1 MLAMDTPGASERA
14 LGVTRLQRC
23 GHYFCRKEY
32 VFIRP
37 NPGLCAAQPTSCS
50 IAKWILEGVSQRQS
64 IIESLDSDRRVRMIY
79 ARTVGLLI

>member
-32 VFIRP
+32 VFLSP
-37 NPGLCAAQPTSCS
+37 PVHLAPGL
-50 IAKWILEGVSQRQS
+50 
-64 IIESLDSDRRVRMIY
+64 
-79 ARTVGLLI
+79 